1 MKRPSRPPRLARF
14 ILGRMALHRAEPT
27 LQGELDELFT
37 QRVQRDGRWFA
48 AFWYWRQVVSF
59 AIHAPSLRRDSRR
72 TSHTMSFGAMTGI
85 VSDIRSA
92 TRGLVRA
99 PGFSAVA
106 ILTLALGIGANTAI
120 FSVVNAVLIRPLPY
134 IEPEQLVTIRSVNSE
149 WEHSDVPRFQYMWN
163 RGYSPSMMDYRD
175 WIEMNSSFQ
184 ALGAFIDGEFTLTG
198 ADRPERIGGA
208 RVTSGLFTTL
218 GVGPVLGRTLVAA
231 EDAVGA
237 SPAVVL
243 SHRLW
248 MRSFAGDSRIAAKT
262 ITLNDHQYTVVGVMP
277 SGFYF
282 PHPAIELWTTM
293 DEEDKQR
300 SRGWG
305 ELGVVGRLH
314 GQVTLERARTDM
326 SRVAK
331 GIAEANPGANNGDD
345 VKLIARY
352 AEVVGG
358 ARPALLMLVGA
369 VGAVLLIGCA
379 NVAGLLLARATER
392 RKEIAVRSA
401 LGAGRGRLLR
411 QMMSESAIIA
421 SLGAAIGIAVAASS
435 MGPLKLLLPA
445 SLPRASEISLDLKVL
460 LFAVALGIGTAVLT
474 GLLPAARAVR
484 LGISALLQESG
495 RGTAGTHG
503 GNRAQS
509 TLVVGEIAIAFVL
522 LVGASLLLKSFVRL
536 TAVEL
541 GFQAENVA
549 TMEVTLSELRYSNA
563 QRTVSFF
570 ETMMQR
576 VAAIPG
582 VTSVGAIR
590 ELPFADPAAF
600 GPLAV
605 ERDSRV
611 EMIDIERAVVT
622 PEYFDVLQIP
632 LRAGRHF
639 TAADRDGSVPV
650 TIVTEAMAEEYWPR
664 SDPIGKR
671 VGFPRSREWMVV
683 VGVVGNVRHEGLTAA
698 WRPKLYQPF
707 AQAPSQHMSV
717 VLKATNNPDLA
728 LAAAQRAI
736 WEIDGDLPVNRVVT
750 MNELIGQSVSE
761 PRFQMLLLGFLA
773 SLAAVLALVGVYGI
787 VAYAVAQRTQ
797 EIGIR
802 MALGAA
808 HRRVVRDVLRH
819 GLVLAGTGLAIGVT
833 VAWFSVRVL
842 DRFLFEAN
850 TADPLLMA
858 VCALGLAAATLLATL
873 VPAIRAA
880 RLDPMLALGRE

>member
-1 MKRPSRPPRLARF
+1 MKRTSKPPRLARF
-14 ILGRMALHRAEPT
+14 ILGRMALHRAET
-27 LQGELDELFT
+27 TVQADLEELFD
-37 QRVQRDGRWFA
+37 QRVERDGKWFA
-48 AFWYWRQVVSF
+48 VVWYWRQAISF
-59 AIHAPSLRRDSRR
+59 AVHAPSLQSGSRR
-72 TSHTMSFGAMTGI
+72 ASRARTLGAMTGI

-92 TRGLVRA
+92 MRGLIRA

-134 IEPEQLVTIRSVNSE
+134 VEPDQLVTIRSVNSE
-149 WEHSDVPRFQYMWN
+149 WEHSDVPRLQYMWN

-175 WIEMNSSFQ
+175 WIGMNSSFQ

-198 ADRPERIGGA
+198 AERPERVGGA
-208 RVTSGLFTTL
+208 RVTSGLFSTL
-218 GVGPVLGRTLVAA
+218 GVGPLLGRTLVAD
-231 EDAVGA
+231 EDDVGA
-237 SPAVVL
+237 SAAVVL

-248 MRSFAGDSRIAAKT
+248 KRSFAGDDGIVGRT
-262 ITLNDHQYTVVGVMP
+262 ITLNDHQYAVVGVMP

-293 DEEDKQR
+293 DDEDKQR

-314 GQVTLERARTDM
+314 GGVTLDRARTDM

-421 SLGAAIGIAVAASS
+421 SLGAAIGIAVAVSS
-435 MGPLKLLLPA
+435 VGPLKLLLPA
-445 SLPRASEISLDLKVL
+445 SLPRTSEISLDLKVL
-460 LFAVALGIGTAVLT
+460 LFVVALGIGTAVLT
-474 GLLPAARAVR
+474 GLLPAARVMR

-495 RGTAGTHG
+495 RGAAGTHG
-503 GNRAQS
+503 GNRVQS

-536 TAVEL
+536 TSVEL
-541 GFQAENVA
+541 GFHAENVA
-549 TMEVTLSELRYSNA
+549 TMEVTLSELRYPDA

-570 ETMMQR
+570 EGMMQR

-639 TAADRDGSVPV
+639 TAADRHGSVPV
-650 TIVTEAMAEEYWPR
+650 TIVTEAMAEEYWPG

-671 VGFPRSREWMVV
+671 VGFPRAGEWMVV

-707 AQAPSQHMSV
+707 AQAPSRHMSV
-717 VLKATNNPDLA
+717 VLRTANSPNLA
-728 LAAAQRAI
+728 LPAAHRAI
-736 WEIDGDLPVNRVVT
+736 QQIDGDLPVNRALT
-750 MNELIGQSVSE
+750 MDALIGQSVSE
-761 PRFQMLLLGFLA
+761 PRFQTLLLSFFAGLA
-773 SLAAVLALVGVYGI
+773 GVLALVGVYGV

-808 HRRVVRDVLRH
+808 HRRIVRDVLRH
-819 GLVLAGTGLAIGVT
+819 GLVLAAIGLT
-833 VAWFSVRVL
+833 IGVAVVWSSMRVL

-850 TADPLLMA
+850 AADPLLMA
-858 VCALGLAAATLLATL
+858 ACALGLAAATLLATY

-880 RLDPMLALGRE
+880 RLDPMIALGRE